1 MSSEATRVAPVA
13 NRAVPGAVPETP
25 MWVEVNGNRI
35 AVWSC
40 SPEHILALVLGWLV
54 AEGALAPGEDLPGI
68 ELVDDAGIRGARIRI
83 APDIAA
89 RMLAER
95 DHRREH
101 GCGLAYFVRCAPE
114 TIARD
119 PVAGAPPQDA
129 DFPALFR
136 ELYASGEQ
144 YRETGG
150 VHAAALSDGRSLLH
164 RVEEVGRHNAVDKV
178 IGLSLLEGRDPT
190 GLGLVTTARISGDI
204 ALKAARA
211 RLGWIASRS
220 VPTTLALEI
229 ANVAGI
235 TIVGRAAGR
244 EPHIH
249 RPEGSVHGGSAS

>member
-1 MSSEATRVAPVA
+1 MADGAIP
-13 NRAVPGAVPETP
+13 VPGAVPETP
-25 MWVEVNGNRI
+25 IWVEVNGSRV

-40 SPEHILALVLGWLV
+40 SPEHIRALAVGWLV
-54 AEGALAPGEDLPGI
+54 AEGALAPGDDIPDI
-68 ELVDDAGIRGARIRI
+68 ELLDDAGVLGARIRI
-83 APDIAA
+83 APEAAA
-89 RMLAER
+89 RMQAER

-101 GCGLAYFVRCAPE
+101 GCGLAFFVRCAPE
-114 TIARD
+114 TIGRG
-119 PVAGAPPQDA
+119 PVAGVPPQDV

-150 VHAAALSDGRSLLH
+150 VHTAALSDGRSLLY

-178 IGLSLLEGRDPT
+178 IGMSLLDGRALA

-211 RLGWIASRS
+211 GLGWIASRS
-220 VPTTLALEI
+220 VPTTLALAI

-235 TIVGRAAGR
+235 TIVGRAAGK
-244 EPHIH
+244 EPRVY
-249 RPEGSVHGGSAS
+249 RPERSTPGGATA